1 MAFTIVEKQVGAGGK
16 ECTVLVIE
24 ESHGLAYAEV
34 WPEFGFNCL
43 RWKVRNSEGDLAD
56 LLYCD
61 PKWEENPVPTRSG
74 HPILFPFPNRMKHG
88 KFAFGGKEYQLPL
101 NESTGT
107 HAIHGFT
114 PKNPWRVVA
123 AEENELSASVTGL
136 FQLSKDLPGALE
148 LWPADFLLRVTYT
161 LTFNGLNVQVQIGN
175 PDTKPLPWG
184 LGFHPY
190 FGCPDLPNATADE
203 MLLRADANVLWQT
216 HEGMPTGRT
225 IALPYSLDFRKPYPI
240 GATMLDTLYGETQPG
255 TLAELSHPQ
264 APGKLEITASD
275 HFRELLLFTP
285 PHRKA
290 VAIEPYTCTTDAANL
305 SEAGVDSGWRVLP
318 PGGQVE
324 LAVDYL
330 WRPYNA

>member
-1 MAFTIVEKQVGAGGK
+1 MAFTIGEKDVTAGGR
-16 ECTVLVIE
+16 ECKAIVIE
-24 ESHGLAYAEV
+24 ESHGLAYAEI

-61 PKWEENPVPTRSG
+61 PNWEQNPVATRSG
-74 HPILFPFPNRMKHG
+74 HPILFPFPNRLKHG
-88 KFAFGGKEYQLPL
+88 KFTFGNKEYQLPL

-123 AEENELSASVTGL
+123 AEEGDHSGSVTGL
-136 FQLSKDLPGALE
+136 FQLSKDLPEAAH
-148 LWPADFLLRVTYT
+148 LWPADFILRVTYS
-161 LTFNGLNVQVQIGN
+161 LSFNGLNVQVQIGN

-190 FGCPDLPNATADE
+190 FACPDFPDANVDDFV
-203 MLLRADANVLWQT
+203 LRADANTLWQT
-216 HEGMPTGRT
+216 HEGMPSGRT
-225 IALPYSLDFRKPYPI
+225 ITLPYSLDFRKPYPI
-240 GATMLDTLYGETQPG
+240 GASVLDTLYGDAQPG
-255 TLAELSHPQ
+255 SLAELSYPK
-264 APGKLEITASD
+264 APGKLEITATE

-290 VAIEPYTCTTDAANL
+290 LAIEPYTCTTDAANL
-305 SEAGVDSGWRVLP
+305 SNEGIDAGWRVLA

-330 WRPYNA
+330 WKP